1 VIAPEAI
8 VATPTSEL
16 RIFRDRR
23 EAGRLLGDAVRGLA
37 LDDPVVLGLP
47 RGGVPVAYE
56 VARALDAPLDVLVA
70 RKIGAPANPEF
81 AIGAVAE
88 GGVEVLDHDI
98 IGALMIS
105 HGELEHA
112 IEQVRPHLHERAQRY
127 REGAAPVPVEGRTA
141 VIVDD
146 GLATGATAR
155 AAVRAVRALRPRRVV
170 LAVPVGAPESLAG
183 LRAEVDDVV
192 CVQEPEALWAIGFW
206 YRRFGQ
212 TPDAEVIE
220 LLRRARQN
228 RHAAETTDPPAP
240 PLSRPVEIPSASLDR
255 PLQGDLVVPE
265 RPTGVVIFAHGSG
278 SSRHSPRNRHVA
290 EVLNHAGLATLLLDL
305 LTAREELDR
314 RNVFDVEL
322 LAGRLTESASWAST
336 QPELASLP
344 IGYFGASTG
353 AAAALWAAAG
363 AGAGIGAIVSR
374 GGRPDLAGPR
384 LGDVSAPTLLIV
396 GSRDPVVLDLNRRA
410 QAQMRCRTELAIV
423 PDATHLFEEPGA
435 LDDVARLATSWFTR
449 HLARG

>member
-1 VIAPEAI
+1 M
-8 VATPTSEL
+8 ATSTVEL

-23 EAGRLLGDAVRGLA
+23 EAGRLLADAVRGLA
-37 LDDPVVLGLP
+37 LNDPVVLGLP

-56 VARALDAPLDVLVA
+56 VARTLDAPLDVLVA

-88 GGVEVLDHDI
+88 GGIEVLDHDSI
-98 IGALMIS
+98 RALMIS
-105 HGELEHA
+105 HAELEHA
-112 IEQVRPHLHERAQRY
+112 IEQARAQLHERAQRY
-127 REGAAPVPVEGRTA
+127 REDAGPVPVEGRTA

-170 LAVPVGAPESLAG
+170 LAVPVGAPESLAR
-183 LRAEVDDVV
+183 LRAEADDVV

-206 YRRFGQ
+206 YERFGQ

-228 RHAAETTDPPAP
+228 RHAADPADPPADP
-240 PLSRPVEIPSASLDR
+240 PLRRPVEIPVASLDR
-255 PLQGDLVVPE
+255 PLHGDLVVPE
-265 RPTGVVIFAHGSG
+265 RPAGVVMFAHGSG

-290 EVLNHAGLATLLLDL
+290 EVLNDAGLATLLLDL
-305 LTAREELDR
+305 LTPQEELNR

-322 LAGRLTESASWAST
+322 LAQRLIASTSWAST

-344 IGYFGASTG
+344 VGYFGASTG
-353 AAAALWAAAG
+353 AAAALWAAAD
-363 AGAGIGAIVSR
+363 AGAGIAAIVSR
-374 GGRPDLAGPR
+374 GGRPDLAWPR
-384 LGDVSAPTLLIV
+384 LGDVTAPTLLIV
-396 GSRDPVVLDLNRRA
+396 GSRDPIVLDLNRQA
-410 QAQMRCRTELAIV
+410 QARMRCPTDLAIV

-435 LDDVARLATSWFTR
+435 LHEVSRLATTWFTR
-449 HLARG
+449 HLELG